1 MSSGAGNF
9 VPKLYY
15 AITPIFILLDYLWHI
30 NVRVAILDTEPL
42 YKGLYYGFCIFCGV
56 AVYLMPRY
64 SSVVAV
70 FESAIIIVMTILG
83 VFIQYA
89 RTISQMDDVLNT
101 DFETIGLVGP
111 EHVVNLVLIGVIAI
125 FTFRKSLDELA
136 NIRER
141 YL

>member
-1 MSSGAGNF
+1 MSSSAGNL

-15 AITPIFILLDYLWHI
+15 AIIPVFILLDYFWGI
-30 NVRVAILDTEPL
+30 NIRVAILDSEPL

-56 AVYLMPRY
+56 IVYIIPWC
-64 SSVVAV
+64 SSIVTLV
-70 FESAIIIVMTILG
+70 ESVIIIVMTILG

-89 RTISQMDDVLNT
+89 RTITQTDDILNT

-111 EHVVNLVLIGVIAI
+111 EHVVNLCLIGVIATC
-125 FTFRKSLDELA
+125 TFKKSLVELED
-136 NIRER
+136 IRER